1 SIPRWRGVSAFARS
15 VGLEIDPGLVI
26 DLPESLDPNSG
37 FEGGVRLTEE
47 LLKRKKRFTALLAFD
62 DMTAFGAI
70 RGLAR
75 AGIRVPDD
83 CSVIGFD
90 DVMPSGISYPSVTT
104 LRQPMEALGAQAV
117 GIMLDGINAAV
128 EERESLAVHRKLAPE
143 LVVRETTRA
152 LS

>member
-1 SIPRWRGVSAFARS
+1 
-15 VGLEIDPGLVI
+15 
-26 DLPESLDPNSG
+26 NSG